1 VNETWHDFNPELE
14 IYSAPAQ
21 FIIQLQLR
29 AAAPENR
36 GPGRGSG
43 GVRSRAGPTVWW
55 GALPRDIMTLCRT
68 IFERCSAALL
78 MGLLAGSCLFAAG
91 CASRNVN
98 PPVARAHTGY
108 VDFYTDTDEELSW
121 FVKELD
127 VADPAG
133 EVLFSEV
140 KPLPGNILRLAL
152 PPGHYAFSIAFLNR
166 IVLER
171 AQLTVDVN
179 DGQVTPVHVTLAES
193 GTATVKSKETRAGGT
208 YYGRFGRRT
217 KFRSEEDPA
226 YRVVAEAR
234 TAVPYAAK
242 AQMPYYTTKLA
253 EEPAGP

>member
-1 VNETWHDFNPELE
+1 MTNC
-14 IYSAPAQ
+14 
-21 FIIQLQLR
+21 
-29 AAAPENR
+29 R
-36 GPGRGSG
+36 GIFGRC
-43 GVRSRAGPTVWW
+43 AT
-55 GALPRDIMTLCRT
+55 
-68 IFERCSAALL
+68 
-78 MGLLAGSCLFAAG
+78 GLLVGLIAWGGLLAAG

-98 PPVARAHTGY
+98 PPEPRAHTGY
-108 VDFYTDTDEELSW
+108 VDFYTDADEELSW
-121 FVKELD
+121 FIKELD

-140 KPLPGNILRLAL
+140 KPLAGNILRLAL
-152 PPGHYAFSIAFLNR
+152 PPGHYTFSIALLNR

-171 AQLTVDVN
+171 AQGAVEVN
-179 DGQVTPVHVTLAES
+179 AGPGTPVHVSLAES
-193 GTATVKSKETRAGGT
+193 GTATVKSKDTRTGGT

-234 TAVPYAAK
+234 TLLPYAVK